1 MMAGLSRIVLASG
14 MVAVTAWGWQ
24 SGAIAQRSEVEQADQ
39 YVDPSAGP
47 EFAAGREIYQQN
59 CAACHETG
67 AGRAPLRFVLLQLAP
82 RTIREVLTSGAMR
95 MQGSALSPAQKIAVA
110 EYLTATKSSAEPPA
124 PPAYQR
130 CTGAAARFDFAQPPV
145 YDGIGLNPSGD
156 HAMPDRVAGL
166 SPDQVGKLRLK
177 WAFAVPDATRLRSQP
192 TLAGGALTFGGS
204 TGEVF
209 SLDRE
214 TGCVRWLFKATAE
227 VRTAVQVERWRA
239 GDAKARPLAW
249 FGDITG
255 NIFAVDAMTGRLRWK
270 RRVTDHSAGGISA
283 TPALYKGVLYVTTSS
298 VEEPAAA
305 DPSYPCCTF
314 RGAVIALDGKT
325 GRTLWKRWTV
335 GEPKRLSGSSDGAPK
350 FGPAGVAVWNTPS
363 IDVKRGQL
371 IFDTG
376 NTYSAP
382 PGPMPPWS
390 NAVVALDLKTG
401 RERWHNQLTQGD
413 LWNYGCI
420 VSAAKVNCP
429 GKGGPDFD
437 FGAHTVIAHTARGDV
452 VLAGQKSGV
461 AYGLDPANGKLL
473 WQTRVGRGGAT
484 GGIHFGLAAR
494 NGRVFVPVNDIPDP
508 NVDGYPISPG
518 LYALDAATGARI
530 WSAPASEA
538 TCAGRPR
545 PECMPGLGAGVS
557 TTSRLVLT
565 GAADGHLRIYDAADG
580 KVLWDM
586 DTWRA
591 FDGLGGIAGHGGS
604 IAGAPAPVVWQGE
617 MFVASGYGFANRQP
631 GNVMLAF
638 TTR

>member
-1 MMAGLSRIVLASG
+1 MAGWSRIVLVG
-14 MVAVTAWGWQ
+14 GLVALAAAEWHV
-24 SGAIAQRSEVEQADQ
+24 GAAAQRSEVAPADQ

-47 EFAAGREIYQQN
+47 QFTEGREIYQQN
-59 CAACHETG
+59 CAGCHESG

-82 RTIREVLTSGAMR
+82 RAIREALTNGAMR
-95 MQGSALSPAQKIAVA
+95 LQGSGLSPAQKTAVA

-124 PPAYQR
+124 PPPYRR
-130 CTGAAARFDFAQPPV
+130 CTGAAARFDFAQPPA

-192 TLAGGALTFGGS
+192 ALAGGALTFGGS

-214 TGCVRWLFKATAE
+214 TGCLRWMFKASAE
-227 VRTAVQVERWRA
+227 VRTAVLVEHWRA
-239 GDAKARPLAW
+239 GDAKAHPLAW

-255 NIFAVDAMTGRLRWK
+255 NMFALDAVSGRLRWK
-270 RRVTDHSAGGISA
+270 RRVTDHPAAGISA
-283 TPALYKGVLYVTTSS
+283 TPALYKGVLYVPTSS
-298 VEEPAAA
+298 LEEASAA
-305 DPSYPCCTF
+305 DPHYPCCTF

-335 GEPKRLSGSSDGAPK
+335 GEPKPLGASADDTTK
-350 FGPAGVAVWNTPS
+350 FGPSGVAVWNTPS
-363 IDVKRGQL
+363 VDVKRGQL
-371 IFDTG
+371 IFATG

-382 PGPMPPWS
+382 ADAMPPWS

-420 VSAAKVNCP
+420 VKAAKVNCP
-429 GKGGPDFD
+429 GEGGPDFD
-437 FGAHTVIAHTARGDV
+437 FGAHTVVAHTARGDV

-461 AYGLDPANGKLL
+461 AYGLDPANGKVL
-473 WQTRVGRGGAT
+473 WQTRLGRGGAT

-494 NGRVFVPVNDIPDP
+494 DGTAFVPVNDIPDP
-508 NVDGYPISPG
+508 NVNGFPISPG
-518 LYALDAATGARI
+518 LYALDAATGARR
-530 WSAPASEA
+530 WAAPASET

-565 GAADGHLRIYDAADG
+565 GAADGHLRIYDAANG

-586 DTWRA
+586 DTWRG
-591 FDGLGGIAGHGGS
+591 FDGLGGIDGRGGS
-604 IAGAPAPVVWQGE
+604 IAGAPAPVLWQGE
-617 MFVASGYGFANRQP
+617 LFVASGYGFANRQP

-638 TTR
+638 TAR